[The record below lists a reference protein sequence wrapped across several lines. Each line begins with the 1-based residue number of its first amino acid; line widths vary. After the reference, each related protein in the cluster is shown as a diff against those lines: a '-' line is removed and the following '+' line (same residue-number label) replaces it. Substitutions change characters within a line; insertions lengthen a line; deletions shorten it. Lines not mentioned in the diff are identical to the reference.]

1 VFSPVRAQGGAPV
14 EGKDYVRLGSPL
26 PAPAGGKIEV
36 VEFFWYG
43 CPHCNTFEPL
53 LDAWARKLPDYVS
66 FRRVPVAFRDE
77 PYAAHQRIYFALDE
91 MKLIETMHRK
101 VFAAIHADRQ
111 RLDKPADIAAFMTKN
126 GVDGAK
132 FLEYYNGFSVQTKAR
147 QATQLAQAYKI
158 DGVPAMG
165 VQGKYSTSA
174 SLAGSHERA
183 LAVVDFL
190 IQKERGKA

>member
-1 VFSPVRAQGGAPV
+1 
-14 EGKDYVRLGSPL
+14 
-26 PAPAGGKIEV
+26 
-36 VEFFWYG
+36 
-43 CPHCNTFEPL
+43 
-53 LDAWARKLPDYVS
+53 
-66 FRRVPVAFRDE
+66 
-77 PYAAHQRIYFALDE
+77 
-91 MKLIETMHRK
+91 
-101 VFAAIHADRQ
+101 
-111 RLDKPADIAAFMTKN
+111 MTKN